1 MSASTE
7 RKNRAAAKAAGTD
20 KKTLAAQEAE
30 QKARKAK
37 RKWVIGTVA
46 VLLCIALVLFLSSPI
61 MYRVTTAV
69 SVGDKN
75 YSPADVKYVRAS
87 AKASLGNAIGFGGV
101 SYDQIVSYFGQETAD
116 QLLAEVTSGN
126 LVRNTALL
134 KTASEQGL
142 SLSSTEKNAIA
153 DSVKT
158 QIGSMKDAA
167 KLNGV
172 SFSTYMSYLFGA
184 GVNENVMRRNMEEG
198 VLAEK
203 AYLDKSISLS
213 FTPEELAAYYTDP
226 ADGDVFSYMSY
237 LVAVNDERTAEEAK
251 AAAEAMMMS
260 FTDGRD
266 EAVAPELAFSDLLAE
281 EIPDATPTQR
291 TEVLGSNLDESFRSW
306 LTDESRQAGDITVID
321 AGEDSG
327 WYVLLFL
334 DRDDNTEEVA
344 AVRHIL
350 VKAEA
355 DENGVYTDEAKAA
368 AKAKAE
374 KILAD
379 FEKTGKTE
387 ADFAILA
394 YLLSEDSGSSGNGG
408 LYSTLTPGQT
418 VPEFDAFCFADHQYG
433 DTAIV
438 YGESDAYAGYHVM
451 FFVERL
457 PGRDA
462 VARDALRSQAMN
474 DWSSALIEG
483 LEPVTHWANKL
494 AD

>member
-7 RKNRAAAKAAGTD
+7 RKTRAAAKAAGTD

-30 QKARKAK
+30 LKARKSK
-37 RKWVIGTVA
+37 RKWIIGTVA

-61 MYRVTTAV
+61 MYRITNAV

-87 AKASLGNAIGFGGV
+87 AKASLGNAIGFSGV
-101 SYDQIVSYFGQETAD
+101 SYDQMVSYFGQETAD
-116 QLLAEVTSGN
+116 QLLADVTNGN
-126 LVRNTALL
+126 LVRNAALL
-134 KTASEQGL
+134 KNAAEQGITL
-142 SLSSTEKNAIA
+142 GSAEKSAIA

-158 QIGSMKDAA
+158 QIGYMKEAA

-172 SFSTYMSYLFGA
+172 GLSTYMGYVFGA
-184 GVNENVMRRNMEEG
+184 GVNESVMRKNMEEG
-198 VLAEK
+198 ALAEK
-203 AYLDKSISLS
+203 AYLSKSASLS
-213 FTPEELAAYYTDP
+213 FTPEELKAYYEDP
-226 ADGDVFSYMSY
+226 ADGDLFSYMSY

-251 AAAEAMMMS
+251 AAAEAMVMS

-266 EAVAPELAFSDLLAE
+266 EAVEPQIAFTDLLAE
-281 EIPDATPTQR
+281 EFPDATPTQR
-291 TEVLGSNLDESFRSW
+291 TQVLGSNLEENFRSW
-306 LTDESRQAGDITVID
+306 LTEEGREAGDITVID
-321 AGEDSG
+321 AGEDAG
-327 WYVLLFL
+327 WYVLMFQE
-334 DRDDNTEEVA
+334 RSDNTEEVA

-350 VKAEA
+350 VMAEA

-368 AKAKAE
+368 AKAEAE

-438 YGESDAYAGYHVM
+438 YGESEAYAGYHVM
-451 FFVERL
+451 FFLEKL

-462 VARDALRSQAMN
+462 VARDALRSQAMS
-474 DWSSALIEG
+474 DWSAALIEG